1 MRKLLTGITTLG
13 LVATGLVATGVGL
26 GGGVAA
32 AAGSKAPIVVGGDGD
47 LSISQGVAQGFEAGI
62 YRFNK
67 AGGLDGRKIK
77 FLGFLD
83 DAFSP
88 ATNLSNAQQLVQ
100 KDHVFAVVPM
110 AGEAPGAATGQFLA
124 AHHIPFIGWSTS
136 AAFDAEPLWGLGVN
150 GNQGNPEVQGA
161 GGMIQAIAAQ
171 HDQKSPSK
179 VKMALIANNFSGA
192 IIANQALAGVAK
204 HEGIDVTYA
213 QAPIAPI
220 GTTNYAPYAQAIMS
234 SGANTVYEVLGA
246 ADSIGLAAALKA
258 AGFKGMIIN
267 GVTYYPG
274 ELAGNPNEAAAL
286 NGVYVENEFPV
297 DEEHTAATNQA
308 LKDFKAVG
316 QPAAMPSGAAAG
328 YWSAIVFEQM
338 LKATLARVHNIA
350 KVTPSA
356 LQQTVTGS
364 KSWTYK
370 DPING
375 GIGQETFPAA
385 ETIPTGCGALVKTVG
400 TSFKMVEPYKC
411 YYDINIKTGQK
422 INPQTGKPLG

>member
-1 MRKLLTGITTLG
+1 MRKLVTGIAAFG
-13 LVATGLVATGVGL
+13 LVATGLGAGLGL

-32 AAGSKAPIVVGGDGD
+32 AAGTSKAPIVVGGDGD
-47 LSISQGVAQGFEAGI
+47 LSISQGVSQGFEAGI

-77 FLGFLD
+77 YEGFLD

-100 KDHVFAVVPM
+100 KDHVFAVVPFV
-110 AGEAPGAATGQFLA
+110 GQEAGAATGQFLA
-124 AHHIPFIGWSTS
+124 TQHIPFIGWSTN
-136 AAFDAEPLWGLGVN
+136 AAFDAEPKWGLGVN
-150 GNQGNPEVQGA
+150 GNQGNPQVQGA
-161 GGMIQAIAAQ
+161 TGMLQVIAAQ
-171 HDQKSPSK
+171 HDQKDPSK
-179 VKMALIANNFSGA
+179 VKMALIANNVSGA

-204 HEGIDVTYA
+204 REGIDVTYA

-234 SGANTVYEVLGA
+234 SGANTVYEVLAA

-258 AGFKGMIIN
+258 ANFKGMIVN

-274 ELAGNPNEAAAL
+274 QLASSPNEAAAL

-308 LKDFKAVG
+308 LKDFKAIG

-338 LKATLARVHNIA
+338 LKATLARVHDIS
-350 KVTPSA
+350 KVTPLA

-364 KSWTYK
+364 KSWAYK
-370 DPING
+370 DPIAG
-375 GIGQETFPAA
+375 GIGTETFPAA
-385 ETIPTGCGALVKTVG
+385 ETNPTGCGALVKTVG
-400 TSFKMVEPYKC
+400 TSFKLVEPYKC

-422 INPQTGKPLG
+422 LNPQTGKPLG

>member
-1 MRKLLTGITTLG
+1 MRKLLTGIVTVG
-13 LVATGLVATGVGL
+13 LAATGLGAGLGV

-32 AAGSKAPIVVGGDGD
+32 AASAKAPIVVGGDGD

-88 ATNLSNAQQLVQ
+88 ATNLANAQQLVQ

-124 AHHIPFIGWSTS
+124 AQHIPFIGWSTS

-150 GNQGNPEVQGA
+150 GNQGNPEVQGSI
-161 GGMIQAIAAQ
+161 GMLQAIAAQ
-171 HDQKSPSK
+171 HAQKDPAK

-204 HEGIDVTYA
+204 KVGIDVTYA
-213 QAPIAPI
+213 QAPIAPV

-234 SGANTVYEVLGA
+234 SGANTVYEVVGA
-246 ADSIGLAAALKA
+246 ADAIGLAAALKA
-258 AGFKGMIIN
+258 AGFKGMVIN

-274 ELAGNPNEAAAL
+274 ELAGNANEAAAL
-286 NGVYVENEFPV
+286 NGVYVESEFPV
-297 DEEHTAATNQA
+297 DEENTPATKQA

-338 LKATLARVHNIA
+338 LRATLVRVKDIS
-350 KVTPSA
+350 KVTPLA
-356 LQQTVTGS
+356 VQQTVTGS

-370 DPING
+370 DPIRG

-385 ETIPTGCGALVKTVG
+385 ETDPTSCGALVQTVG
-400 TSFKMVEPYKC
+400 TTYKLVEPYRC
-411 YYDINIKTGQK
+411 SYDINIKTGQK
-422 INPQTGKPLG
+422 LNPQTGKPLG